1 MFDDYVLN
9 FKVIFI
15 HIYCTLRNF
24 SGKYKNIKILK
35 YYIFILYKILY
46 KNIIFYMKNGDY
58 MSTI

>member
-35 YYIFILYKILY
+35 YYIFILYNNILLY
-46 KNIIFYMKNGDY
+46 II
-58 MSTI
+58 I